1 MALVWGGQ
9 LCVSPSRLPQRI
21 ANQMFFSHPLL
32 QRENCFGQG
41 DTGKSAQGVL
51 GRYFLFLEGRWA
63 VWGIFFLLFSHLLSL
78 LQAWSLNC
86 KMWEWDIWNHCCHFK
101 SRRARGP
108 AHLWSG
114 SSWGL
119 QPYHQERGQSCLIF
133 EAKQGP
139 AWSVLRGSPR
149 TTHRHRQVFP
159 AWTGNTSMDW
169 AQVSWLFSHLKH
181 GHPDW
186 WVYRVISLKFHK
198 WLETDRKM
206 KIHPERYPREQR
218 AEPWLRMIGNKNF
231 SSSSSLNQN
240 FQVLP
245 YAKQRDYQLILC
257 FSPLRFLGLT
267 WWSSD

>member
-9 LCVSPSRLPQRI
+9 LCVSPSLLPQRI

-119 QPYHQERGQSCLIF
+119 QPYHQERGQF
-133 EAKQGP
+133 
-139 AWSVLRGSPR
+139 V
-149 TTHRHRQVFP
+149 
-159 AWTGNTSMDW
+159 
-169 AQVSWLFSHLKH
+169 
-181 GHPDW
+181 
-186 WVYRVISLKFHK
+186 
-198 WLETDRKM
+198 
-206 KIHPERYPREQR
+206 
-218 AEPWLRMIGNKNF
+218 
-231 SSSSSLNQN
+231 
-240 FQVLP
+240 
-245 YAKQRDYQLILC
+245 
-257 FSPLRFLGLT
+257 
-267 WWSSD
+267 WSSKLSRVRPDQYCRVAQEPLTFTGRFFLHEQAIPPWTEPRLAGSSVTWSTVILTGECTGLLASNFTNDLKQTGRWKSILRDIPESRGQNPDSEC